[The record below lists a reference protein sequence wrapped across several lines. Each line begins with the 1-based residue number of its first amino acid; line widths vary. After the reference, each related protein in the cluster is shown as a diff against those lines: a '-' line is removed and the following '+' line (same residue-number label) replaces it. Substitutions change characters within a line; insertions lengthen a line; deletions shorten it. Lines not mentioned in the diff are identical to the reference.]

1 MILSLEKFFF
11 GKIHIKISRGSK
23 TEPGNCP
30 QCFGCERYLLLVE
43 KTTRKRMSIRSL
55 TEFPPKPNVGCP
67 RGNFFFKPF
76 NNREVV
82 VEEFCCK

>member
-1 MILSLEKFFF
+1 MILCLEKFFF

-67 RGNFFFKPF
+67 RGNFF
-76 NNREVV
+76 
-82 VEEFCCK
+82 